1 MGSKEHTAAIELHP
15 GHKPSEEKEE
25 QKRHPAASVSVGDN
39 WHEGQKSPWH
49 GRTPRGARG
58 VRSGH
63 AKSWG
68 EGVPDGFGAVVKER
82 GKVLLIRFRG
92 LWVFGAGEIY
102 KEGEIWSRV
111 CQKGQP
117 HACIWTLGS
126 GWPPLLELFT
136 LPTSQVVHPQNLG
149 HRGPLPSGEALGTSS
164 CSPTLLGSAVQSFP
178 IPWFSLEIP
187 EEAQASASWLYNPTG
202 GTQHAWVGVCVTG
215 EGSSETEERTGT
227 KARRVGSS
235 KTGQAQLQR
244 G

>member
-82 GKVLLIRFRG
+82 RKVLLIRFR
-92 LWVFGAGEIY
+92 VFVGV
-102 KEGEIWSRV
+102 W
-111 CQKGQP
+111 
-117 HACIWTLGS
+117 
-126 GWPPLLELFT
+126 GWGDLQRRRNLEQ
-136 LPTSQVVHPQNLG
+136 SM
-149 HRGPLPSGEALGTSS
+149 SE
-164 CSPTLLGSAVQSFP
+164 GSAPCVHLNIGIRVTSPSWAFHP
-178 IPWFSLEIP
+178 AHITGCAPP
-187 EEAQASASWLYNPTG
+187 KPRAQRASAFW
-202 GTQHAWVGVCVTG
+202 
-215 EGSSETEERTGT
+215 GSSGHLLLLPHTAGKRC
-227 KARRVGSS
+227 AILPHPLV
-235 KTGQAQLQR
+235 
-244 G
+244 